1 VEDANDLGALENA
14 FTVFKETTDRP
25 TFIVADTHIAF
36 GAPTKQ
42 DHADAHGAPLGEE
55 EIRGAKQ
62 NYGWPEDEQ
71 FLVPDGVADHFAAG
85 VGARGRV
92 LRDKWMER
100 FAAYKEKHPE
110 LAAQLELMQKSELPS
125 GWDSDIPVF
134 PADEKGVA
142 TRAAG
147 GKVLNAIAQHVP
159 WVMGGSA
166 DLTPSTKT
174 LLTFEGAAGD
184 FEPGNYAPR
193 NLRFGVR
200 EHAMGAI
207 LNGLSHSKVR
217 PYGATFLVF
226 SDYMRPSIRLAA
238 LMELPVVY
246 VFTHDSIGVG
256 EDGPTHQPV
265 EHLAALRAIPGLI
278 VLRPADANET
288 AEAWRLVM
296 ELRHEPAA
304 LALSRQG
311 LPVLDRSQYGPAGGV
326 RRGAYVLA
334 DTDGE
339 PDVLLLASGSEV
351 PLCLDARDQLA
362 RDGIKARVVS
372 MPSWELFER
381 EDRAYQ
387 DSVIPPSVTA
397 RVAVEQ
403 AVSLGWERWVGRSG
417 EVIGMDTFGAS
428 APITDV
434 QKHFGFTTDNVIA
447 AAKRQV
453 KPGS

>member
-1 VEDANDLGALENA
+1 
-14 FTVFKETTDRP
+14 
-25 TFIVADTHIAF
+25 
-36 GAPTKQ
+36 
-42 DHADAHGAPLGEE
+42 
-55 EIRGAKQ
+55 
-62 NYGWPEDEQ
+62 
-71 FLVPDGVADHFAAG
+71 
-85 VGARGRV
+85 
-92 LRDKWMER
+92 
-100 FAAYKEKHPE
+100 
-110 LAAQLELMQKSELPS
+110 
-125 GWDSDIPVF
+125 
-134 PADEKGVA
+134 
-142 TRAAG
+142 
-147 GKVLNAIAQHVP
+147 
-159 WVMGGSA
+159 
-166 DLTPSTKT
+166 
-174 LLTFEGAAGD
+174 
-184 FEPGNYAPR
+184 
-193 NLRFGVR
+193 
-200 EHAMGAI
+200 
-207 LNGLSHSKVR
+207 
-217 PYGATFLVF
+217 
-226 SDYMRPSIRLAA
+226 
-238 LMELPVVY
+238 
-246 VFTHDSIGVG
+246 
-256 EDGPTHQPV
+256 
-265 EHLAALRAIPGLI
+265 
-278 VLRPADANET
+278 
-288 AEAWRLVM
+288 
-296 ELRHEPAA
+296 
-304 LALSRQG
+304 